1 MESAS
6 MVLRDQDVGYLIET
20 SRVSAAFS
28 DAGCSASVDVHPV
41 DFEHGCFE
49 AARRVVGGAPL
60 VRRRLRPDAKLMP
73 SASDDASPFVF
84 ADVFAGRTVVPGGD
98 ADLPPLGGLQH
109 DAVVADR
116 IRGHD
121 SVKPRELVPIKS

>member
-1 MESAS
+1 

-20 SRVSAAFS
+20 SRGSTAFN
-28 DAGCSASVDVHPV
+28 DAGCSASVDVDAV
-41 DFEHGCFE
+41 DFEHGSFQ

-60 VRRRLRPDAKLMP
+60 VRGRLRPDAKLMP

-98 ADLPPLGGLQH
+98 ADLPPLRGLQH
-109 DAVVADR
+109 DAMVADR
-116 IRGHD
+116 ISGHD
-121 SVKPRELVPIKS
+121 SVEPSELIPIKS